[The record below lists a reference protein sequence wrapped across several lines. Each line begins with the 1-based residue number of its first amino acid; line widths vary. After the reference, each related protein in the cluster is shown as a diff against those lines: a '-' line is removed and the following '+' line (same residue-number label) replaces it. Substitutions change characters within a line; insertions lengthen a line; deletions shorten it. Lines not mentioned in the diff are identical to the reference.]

1 MVYGGLFEIYVYSFD
16 EEKSKY
22 LKDVFIKIYIKDILE
37 RYNIYNEKEVLEI
50 LLNFIFFLI
59 GLLINLIKL
68 LNRFLLIKNIK
79 IVLNIILNYLDYFC
93 ELFIILKVYRYD
105 IKGSFYF

>member
-1 MVYGGLFEIYVYSFD
+1 MVYGGLFEIYVCSFD

-79 IVLNIILNYLDYFC
+79 IGLNII
-93 ELFIILKVYRYD
+93 
-105 IKGSFYF
+105 